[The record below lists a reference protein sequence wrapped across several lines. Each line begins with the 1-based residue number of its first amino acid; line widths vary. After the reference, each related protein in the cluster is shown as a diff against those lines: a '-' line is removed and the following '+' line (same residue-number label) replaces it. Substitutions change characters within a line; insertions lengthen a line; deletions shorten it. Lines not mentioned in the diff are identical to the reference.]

1 MIEENKSSIGAPT
14 HHDVDKQLTV
24 TTFIHSSCSASLIT
38 NNESLLP
45 LLFSVCSSHWNS
57 QFCLPRPLR
66 HYLVGAP
73 YRLGTEM
80 N

>member
-45 LLFSVCSSHWNS
+45 LLFLFAHLIGIPSSAYHAHLDIILSV
-57 QFCLPRPLR
+57 R
-66 HYLVGAP
+66 HTDLEDG
-73 YRLGTEM
+73 
-80 N
+80 